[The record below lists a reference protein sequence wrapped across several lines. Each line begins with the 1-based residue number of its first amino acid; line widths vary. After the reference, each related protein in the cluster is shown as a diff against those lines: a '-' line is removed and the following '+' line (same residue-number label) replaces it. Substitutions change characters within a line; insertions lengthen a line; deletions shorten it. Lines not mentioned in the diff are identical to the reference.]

1 MVKYSGKIFAN
12 WSCELS
18 KFLNR
23 QINQLTDQTSQLWF
37 VSASFELICISF
49 DFSLDLVSAST
60 FHFKQVS
67 ASTLHSGSVS
77 VSTIHSGVWIG
88 ISFDYSI

>member
-1 MVKYSGKIFAN
+1 M
-12 WSCELS
+12 
-18 KFLNR
+18 
-23 QINQLTDQTSQLWF
+23 
-37 VSASFELICISF
+37 VSASLELICISF
-49 DFSLDLVSAST
+49 DFSLDLYLSASTLHFGSVSAST

-77 VSTIHSGVWIG
+77 VSTIHSGVWTG